1 MPGST
6 RSYEFAKALI
16 EMGHKVEIITSYRDF
31 RPSKK
36 WFQTEYSGIKI
47 HWLPLQYSNYMKYF
61 NRIISFF
68 LFAFKAYVKIK
79 KIKGDII
86 YASSTPLS
94 VAIPAI
100 LNSKKNKIPMIFE
113 VRDLWPD
120 VPIAMKILKNPI
132 IIFFAKMLEKFSYK
146 ISSSIIALSP
156 EMKDG
161 IIKKKVDPKKIAT
174 IPNSSDLEKFEFNE
188 KLAFNFRNER
198 TWLKEKPLLL
208 YSGAFG
214 KVNDLS
220 YSIRL
225 AQELMRQNSEIRILL
240 VGDGIDKYQLIEDA
254 KKNNVYE
261 KNLFF
266 EKLSP
271 KKDMPAYF
279 SAATIVANF
288 VIDIREN
295 WANSA
300 NKFFDG
306 LAAGKPIFLNHGGWM
321 KDLVSKYNCGLCMY
335 GKKINEVAKEL
346 DLAISNKAWLKSSG
360 ESSRK
365 LAEKFFNRKTH
376 VEQLE
381 KVFHLAVNNKSKMT
395 YEVTKDFC

>member
-31 RPSKK
+31 MQSKK
-36 WFQTEYSGIKI
+36 WFQTECSGIKI

-146 ISSSIIALSP
+146 I
-156 EMKDG
+156 
-161 IIKKKVDPKKIAT
+161 
-174 IPNSSDLEKFEFNE
+174 
-188 KLAFNFRNER
+188 FRNFF
-198 TWLKEKPLLL
+198 L
-208 YSGAFG
+208 S
-214 KVNDLS
+214 LS
-220 YSIRL
+220 YHIVFL
-225 AQELMRQNSEIRILL
+225 FQTMRN
-240 VGDGIDKYQLIEDA
+240 
-254 KKNNVYE
+254 
-261 KNLFF
+261 
-266 EKLSP
+266 
-271 KKDMPAYF
+271 
-279 SAATIVANF
+279 
-288 VIDIREN
+288 
-295 WANSA
+295 
-300 NKFFDG
+300 
-306 LAAGKPIFLNHGGWM
+306 
-321 KDLVSKYNCGLCMY
+321 
-335 GKKINEVAKEL
+335 
-346 DLAISNKAWLKSSG
+346 
-360 ESSRK
+360 
-365 LAEKFFNRKTH
+365 
-376 VEQLE
+376 
-381 KVFHLAVNNKSKMT
+381 KVF
-395 YEVTKDFC
+395 

>member
-47 HWLPLQYSNYMKYF
+47 HWLPLIYSNYTSYF
-61 NRIISFF
+61 RRITIFF
-68 LFAFKAYVKIK
+68 VFAFKAYVKIK

-94 VAIPAI
+94 AGIPAI
-100 LNSKKNKIPMIFE
+100 LTSIKNQIPMIFE

-132 IIFFAKMLEKFSYK
+132 IIFFAKMLEKVLYK
-146 ISSSIIALSP
+146 ISCSIVALSP

-161 IIKKKVDPKKIAT
+161 IIKKKIDSKKIAT
-174 IPNSSDLEKFEFNE
+174 IPNSSDLEKFRFNE

-214 KVNDLS
+214 KV
-220 YSIRL
+220 
-225 AQELMRQNSEIRILL
+225 
-240 VGDGIDKYQLIEDA
+240 IEDA

-365 LAEKFFNRKTH
+365 LAENFFNRKTH

-395 YEVTKDFC
+395 YEVTKDFYQ